1 MDFENSVFSGYT
13 KKYTLQAC
21 FNNLRQFSEKEI
33 KSERSEAKRTVA
45 RYDRLKKMKRCNL
58 DEYFYNLDK
67 IQICDFLLE
76 NKIEKQRRISG

>member
-1 MDFENSVFSGYT
+1 MDFNDNRFSQWT
-13 KKYTLQAC
+13 AKYTLQAC
-21 FNNLRQFSEKEI
+21 FNNLKQFSEKEI

-76 NKIEKQRRISG
+76 NKIEKQRKISG

>member
-1 MDFENSVFSGYT
+1 MDFENGFSGYT
-13 KKYTLQAC
+13 KKCTLQAC
-21 FNNLRQFSEKEI
+21 FNNLKQFSEKEI
-33 KSERSEAKRTVA
+33 KSEHSEAKRTVA

-76 NKIEKQRRISG
+76 NKYFKE

>member
-1 MDFENSVFSGYT
+1 MDFESSCFSGYT
-13 KKYTLQAC
+13 KKCTLQAC
-21 FNNLRQFSEKEI
+21 FNNLKQFSEKEI

-67 IQICDFLLE
+67 IQICDYILE
-76 NKIEKQRRISG
+76 NKIEKQRKKLG